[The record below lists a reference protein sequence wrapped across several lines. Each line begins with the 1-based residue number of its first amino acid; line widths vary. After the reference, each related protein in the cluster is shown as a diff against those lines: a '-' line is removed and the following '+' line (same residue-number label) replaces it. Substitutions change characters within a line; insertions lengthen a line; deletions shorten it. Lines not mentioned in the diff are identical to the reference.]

1 MQQQMMMMQ
10 QQQMMMMQMQDP
22 KQVRLPA
29 TTSAAAHSQIK
40 SQPSKHPPRSRIVC
54 LDGDTCLLLLRAL
67 SPVLS
72 A

>member
-29 TTSAAAHSQIK
+29 TTIYSAAHSQVK
-40 SQPSKHPPRSRIVC
+40 SQPSKHHTFMDR
-54 LDGDTCLLLLRAL
+54 L
-67 SPVLS
+67 SGR
-72 A
+72 

>member
-29 TTSAAAHSQIK
+29 TTIYSANHYQVK
-40 SQPSKHPPRSRIVC
+40 SQPSKHHTFMDR
-54 LDGDTCLLLLRAL
+54 L
-67 SPVLS
+67 SGR
-72 A
+72 

>member
-1 MQQQMMMMQ
+1 MMMQ

-29 TTSAAAHSQIK
+29 TTIYSAAHSQIK
-40 SQPSKHPPRSRIVC
+40 SQPSKHHTFMNRPSVW
-54 LDGDTCLLLLRAL
+54 TVTRACCCRVL